1 MEFLYHLILGTLSKL
16 LADIIHDVI
25 KRKEPGLWPE

>member
-1 MEFLYHLILGTLSKL
+1 MKEVLPMEFLYHLILGTLSKL

-25 KRKEPGLWPE
+25 KRK